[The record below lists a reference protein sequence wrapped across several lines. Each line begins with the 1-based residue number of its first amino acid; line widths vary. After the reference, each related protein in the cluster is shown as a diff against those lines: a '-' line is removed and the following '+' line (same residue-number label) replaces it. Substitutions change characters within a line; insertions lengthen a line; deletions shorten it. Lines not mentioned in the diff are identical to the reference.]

1 MNCSGQ
7 GTTVFFKCFQLQ
19 FAAVSTRSRG
29 RCAKTHVYT
38 MENGPRRAL
47 DDIDSAQ
54 AVEHTVQPPMTA
66 RCLALVVTSLCC
78 ACATTGS
85 GWIAEAWDPSHP
97 TPDDDE
103 SNLSIP
109 SRQPRAGITRSL
121 ASRALSSSSVG
132 SGESQFAGA
141 EVTPDES
148 APKLPER
155 SLAPSAK
162 KPLEGKILGT
172 FRNTYYD
179 FPSESDYSGEPTPL
193 YDAQCKSKIS
203 VPKGFFESLCVQGSG
218 LLASGSPVSFNRRD
232 CSCAPVCPRTLQKIC
247 FDVLDMAKFPW
258 GRGATGQAITPLL
271 TVAVD
276 STVVPLGTS
285 LYIPEFDGL
294 PRDAERRA
302 KHDGCF
308 VAQDRGLRVQGK
320 HIDIFTG
327 QAAMTRLWNGLV
339 PSNSGVTVVLN
350 SPHCDRAP

>member
-1 MNCSGQ
+1 
-7 GTTVFFKCFQLQ
+7 
-19 FAAVSTRSRG
+19 
-29 RCAKTHVYT
+29 VYT
-38 MENGPRRAL
+38 TNTGPRRAF
-47 DDIDSAQ
+47 DDIDSDQ
-54 AVEHTVQPPMTA
+54 AVEHTVVPAMTA
-66 RCLALVVTSLCC
+66 RCLALLVTGLCC
-78 ACATTGS
+78 GCATTGS

-103 SNLSIP
+103 SALAIP
-109 SRQPRAGITRSL
+109 ARQPRAAASRSL
-121 ASRALSSSSVG
+121 SSRDLGSSTAPSDEAQFTGAEGLPEESPSK
-132 SGESQFAGA
+132 SGERNIAKA
-141 EVTPDES
+141 
-148 APKLPER
+148 ANKL
-155 SLAPSAK
+155 
-162 KPLEGKILGT
+162 LEGKILGT

-179 FPSESDYSGEPTPL
+179 FPSEGDYSGEPTPL
-193 YDAQCKSKIS
+193 FDAQCKSKIS

-232 CSCAPVCPRTLQKIC
+232 CECAPVCPRTGQKIC
-247 FDVLDMAKFPW
+247 FDVLDMTKFPW
-258 GRGATGQAITPLL
+258 GRGATGQPITPLL

-276 STVVPLGTS
+276 STILPLGTS

-294 PRDAERRA
+294 PRDTERRV

-320 HIDIFTG
+320 HVDIFTG